1 MTETMPSKV
10 DSKFRFVLL
19 AANRAEQL
27 MRGARPK
34 LEAPSRKPTVV
45 AMRELSQGVVEW
57 EYGPAPQPEPEEAP
71 EPAAAAEA
79 Q

>member
-1 MTETMPSKV
+1 MSEPLPSKV

-34 LEAPSRKPTVV
+34 LEPANRKHTVL
-45 AMRELSQGVVEW
+45 AMRELSQGVVGW
-57 EYGPAPQPEPEEAP
+57 DYGPAPQPEVP
-71 EPAAAAEA
+71 EPAEAAAPAAA